1 MCLPN
6 LSRILLRSQT
16 HPTSVE
22 QLAKPANEWMV
33 WKNKLT
39 HEECCRA
46 LRTLTESKQ
55 LLAAYLRSIL
65 TTETLIFRQDTIDTP
80 PTSAKCKLESLLL
93 SNPNL
98 VEVFRKVA
106 NRKSGK
112 QLFKHYWDKIIKITP
127 STYITAVGKVI
138 RKNDISLRL
147 NISQVLGRQRPIKP
161 VMRKKDEETKEVL
174 IVFFVGRTS
183 GP

>member
-6 LSRILLRSQT
+6 LSRILLRSQK

-46 LRTLTESKQ
+46 LRTLMERKQ
-55 LLAAYLRSIL
+55 LLAAYLRNSL

-93 SNPNL
+93 CNPIRIWL
-98 VEVFRKVA
+98 KY
-106 NRKSGK
+106 SGK
-112 QLFKHYWDKIIKITP
+112 SQIASQGSNYLNVTGTKLSRLLLQHI
-127 STYITAVGKVI
+127 
-138 RKNDISLRL
+138 LR
-147 NISQVLGRQRPIKP
+147 R
-161 VMRKKDEETKEVL
+161 
-174 IVFFVGRTS
+174 
-183 GP
+183 